1 MTNVTSKLNIKR
13 SNNQVPTYAIPTSS
27 FSYTVQVDQV
37 SAVSIPIPESTD
49 IAILEYG
56 GGAACLV
63 NEGPLTATRPPVNSF
78 EFQSA
83 RINPSAMVVTPGSNL
98 YIQSYNTTDV
108 CTVNFYSSEDM

>member
-1 MTNVTSKLNIKR
+1 MSNVTSKLNIKR

-37 SAVSIPIPESTD
+37 SAVAIPIPESCD

-63 NEGPLTATRPPVNSF
+63 NEGLIAATRPPVNSF
-78 EFQSA
+78 EFQNA
-83 RINPSAMVVTPGSNL
+83 RINPSAMVVTPGSVL
-98 YIQSYNTTDV
+98 YVQSYNTTDV
-108 CTVNFYSSEDM
+108 CTVNFYTSEDM